1 MSEPGTI
8 EIDRSGDEPVVRIVQ
23 PDDSFTVSQ
32 LRMYAEYLATVA
44 NEAAAPPP
52 EPEVEA
58 LVLAFKGTEARYLT
72 YEEALPVLA
81 RAVLAAGY
89 KRENAA
95 AEGASWGRWPSAPHA
110 SREGSP
116 GEPDQ

>member
-8 EIDRSGDEPVVRIVQ
+8 EIDRSGDEPVVRVVQ
-23 PDDSFTVSQ
+23 PGDSFTVSQ

-58 LVLAFKGTEARYLT
+58 LVGLFNGTVARYVQ
-72 YEEALPVLA
+72 YDEAALLMA

-89 KRENAA
+89 KRETAA
-95 AEGASWGRWPSAPHA
+95 TTE
-110 SREGSP
+110 ET
-116 GEPDQ
+116 